1 MCFRYFKGAEDIMK
15 KILIIN
21 GPNLNMLGKRPK
33 EHYGSLT
40 LEEINQAI
48 IKENAEYFSLEF
60 FQSNCEGELITALQG
75 AIEYAGIL
83 INPASYTH
91 TSIGI
96 RDALE
101 MCTGIKLE
109 IHLSKVD
116 EREDFRRI
124 NFIRDVCHKTFAGKQ
139 VESYLEAL
147 RYLKSVL

>member
-1 MCFRYFKGAEDIMK
+1 MK
-15 KILIIN
+15 KVLIIN

-40 LEEINQAI
+40 LEEINQKI
-48 IKENAEYFSLEF
+48 IQENNGYFELDF
-60 FQSNCEGELITALQG
+60 FQSNCEGELITKIQQSLN
-75 AIEYAGIL
+75 YYGIL

-91 TSIGI
+91 SSIGI

-116 EREDFRRI
+116 EREPFRRV
-124 NFIRDVCHKTFAGKQ
+124 NLIRDVCDGTYLGKH
-139 VESYLEAL
+139 ENSYLEAL
-147 RYLKSVL
+147 RYLKKAAEERE

>member
-1 MCFRYFKGAEDIMK
+1 MK
-15 KILIIN
+15 KVLVIN

-40 LEEINQAI
+40 LEEIQQAI
-48 IKENAEYFSLEF
+48 LIENDGMFAIEF
-60 FQSNCEGELITALQG
+60 FQSNSEGDIITRLQ
-75 AIEYAGIL
+75 ESMNYFGIL

-101 MCTGIKLE
+101 MCTGIKIE

-116 EREDFRRI
+116 EREDFRKV
-124 NFIRDVCHKTFAGKQ
+124 NVIRDVCDKCFQGKH
-139 VESYLEAL
+139 ENSYLEAIH
-147 RYLKSVL
+147 YLKGMLKR

>member
-1 MCFRYFKGAEDIMK
+1 MK
-15 KILIIN
+15 KVLIIN

-40 LEEINQAI
+40 LDEINQAI
-48 IKENAEYFSLEF
+48 MKENKNTFALEF
-60 FQSNCEGELITALQG
+60 FQSNSEGEIITRLQQALDYD
-75 AIEYAGIL
+75 AIL
-83 INPASYTH
+83 INPAAYTH

-101 MCTGIKLE
+101 MCSGIKIE

-116 EREDFRRI
+116 EREDFRKV
-124 NFIRDVCHKTFAGKQ
+124 NLVRDVCDKTYAGKQ

-147 RYLKSVL
+147 RYIKSIL

>member
-1 MCFRYFKGAEDIMK
+1 MRKVL
-15 KILIIN
+15 ILN

-33 EHYGSLT
+33 EHYGTLT
-40 LEEINQAI
+40 LSEINQRLMEAN
-48 IKENAEYFSLEF
+48 EGYFDLEF
-60 FQSNCEGELITALQG
+60 FQSNSEGELITRLQQSMD
-75 AIEYAGIL
+75 YFGIL

-116 EREDFRRI
+116 EREAFRRV
-124 NFIRDVCHKTFAGKQ
+124 NLIRDICEKCFQGKH
-139 VESYLEAL
+139 ENSYLEAL
-147 RYLKSVL
+147 NYLKEIVKNS

>member
-1 MCFRYFKGAEDIMK
+1 MK
-15 KILIIN
+15 KVLVIN

-40 LEEINQAI
+40 LDEINQAI
-48 IKENAEYFSLEF
+48 LKENKDYFSIEF
-60 FQSNCEGELITALQG
+60 FQSNCEGEIITKLQE
-75 AIEYAGIL
+75 AMEYAGIL

-116 EREDFRRI
+116 EREDFRKV
-124 NFIRDVCHKTFAGKQ
+124 NLVRDVCNKTYSGKQ

-147 RYLKSVL
+147 RYLKKIL